1 MKSRIIL
8 PIAFCLITAN
18 LSLKAQSYTD
28 YIDSSFIYIE
38 AGNLTK
44 AEKCATESPAY
55 RAGQSGKRSF
65 TL

>member
-44 AEKCATESPAY
+44 AENAI
-55 RAGQSGKRSF
+55 
-65 TL
+65 L

>member
-44 AEKCATESPAY
+44 QPHTAGSRGV
-55 RAGQSGKRSF
+55 RA
-65 TL
+65 